1 MKIETKFNIGDDV
14 YYLELGSEFVRESA
28 ISNIA
33 IYKGFKKP
41 YDVCYTISQYDGE
54 KYVDKIVAEENC
66 FKTEEEAI
74 NTLIK
79 YHKVQA
85 KRHKDHL
92 DWLAKWKKE
101 AEEKR

>member
-1 MKIETKFNIGDDV
+1 MKIETKFNIGDNV

-54 KYVDKIVAEENC
+54 NMLTKSLPWRIALRPK
-66 FKTEEEAI
+66 KKQS
-74 NTLIK
+74 TL
-79 YHKVQA
+79 
-85 KRHKDHL
+85 
-92 DWLAKWKKE
+92 
-101 AEEKR
+101 